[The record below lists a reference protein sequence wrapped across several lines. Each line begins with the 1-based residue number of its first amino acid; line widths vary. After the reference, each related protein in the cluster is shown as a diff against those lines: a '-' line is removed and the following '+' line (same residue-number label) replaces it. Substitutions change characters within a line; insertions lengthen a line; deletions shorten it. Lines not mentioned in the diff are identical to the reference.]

1 MHMRPGVHFVLG
13 VRIEDGRVQVLYTC
27 GQYMGEVRRAVG
39 EAHDF
44 TTGRPITIMT
54 PPLLILL
61 FVFIF
66 FTNFVFATGQ
76 STSSLKSIDFAIF
89 LSSEFVSL
97 TSIREEEIRVGE

>member
-1 MHMRPGVHFVLG
+1 
-13 VRIEDGRVQVLYTC
+13 
-27 GQYMGEVRRAVG
+27 MGEVRRAVG

-61 FVFIF
+61 FVFF
-66 FTNFVFATGQ
+66 FTNFVFASGQ